1 MQKKNVSSNQSN
13 VEALDELF
21 ATMNGLND
29 LIEQDNALVE
39 DIKQVTSNLG
49 NMDKSYNDNQKKH
62 TNKSN
67 CTNQRWFISTN
78 FIRFI
83 WTGCSSSKSI

>member
-1 MQKKNVSSNQSN
+1 
-13 VEALDELF
+13 
-21 ATMNGLND
+21 MNGLND

-39 DIKQVTSNLG
+39 DIKQVTSDLG
-49 NMDKSYNDNQKKH
+49 NMDKSYNGQSKRNIQIKTIAP
-62 TNKSN
+62 TN
-67 CTNQRWFISTN
+67 TLVYLAIN